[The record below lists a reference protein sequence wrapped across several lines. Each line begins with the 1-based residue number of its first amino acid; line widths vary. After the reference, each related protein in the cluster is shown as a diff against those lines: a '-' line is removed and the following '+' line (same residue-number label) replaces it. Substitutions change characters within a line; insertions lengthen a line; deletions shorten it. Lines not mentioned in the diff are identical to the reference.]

1 MVKEKHLTFNWYKKL
16 TFSGKF
22 LNYFS
27 NNPIFQKKDIIFSSV
42 DKALLLS
49 DFECYQKNLILIIN
63 ILIKNNYPL
72 KFIFDAIN
80 VRTRNIQ
87 RGRVVRDCE
96 Q

>member
-1 MVKEKHLTFNWYKKL
+1 MVSKIDFFEKVFKL
-16 TFSGKF
+16 
-22 LNYFS
+22 LYFS
-27 NNPIFQKKDIIFSSV
+27 NNPIFQKKSIIFSLV
-42 DKALLLS
+42 GKALLLS
-49 DFECYQKNLILIIN
+49 DSEYYQKNVTLIIN
-63 ILIKNNYPL
+63 KLIKNDYPL